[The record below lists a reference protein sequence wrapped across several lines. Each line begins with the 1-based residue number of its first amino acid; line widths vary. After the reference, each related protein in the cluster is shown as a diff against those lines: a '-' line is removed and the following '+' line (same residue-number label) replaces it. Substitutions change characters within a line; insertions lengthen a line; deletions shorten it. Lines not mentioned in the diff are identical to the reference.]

1 MESGV
6 EKGTRR
12 GDDGVLEGGQETACE
27 VLFFFF
33 FYISVS
39 IGILMYTLSCMATY
53 SQEYI
58 RIDKLANNTQWIEHI
73 QNE

>member
-27 VLFFFF
+27 VLFF

>member
-1 MESGV
+1 MVYWKVARKPHVRS
-6 EKGTRR
+6 
-12 GDDGVLEGGQETACE
+12 
-27 VLFFFF
+27 FFFF

>member
-1 MESGV
+1 MKRE
-6 EKGTRR
+6 R
-12 GDDGVLEGGQETACE
+12 AE
-27 VLFFFF
+27 VMMVYWKVARKPHVRSFF